1 MAKMSETAIMRTLD
15 FAYDKAV
22 NGVPGF
28 DTAEEMAQDYLS
40 KNVSPEK
47 AAKSLVRWQ
56 AAKAGGSGFLT
67 GLGGLITMPVGIPAN
82 IASVLYVQVRMIAAI
97 AVMGG
102 YDLRSDQ
109 VKTMVNLALIGNSIK
124 DVVKNVAISIGKK
137 SAKSMIKNLSSEAI
151 KKINQRVGFKLLTKF
166 GEKGVINLVKIIPL
180 FGGIIGGTMD
190 SSGTWIIGKVAI
202 KSFIGE

>member
-1 MAKMSETAIMRTLD
+1 MAKMTETAIMKVLD

-22 NGVPGF
+22 VGVPGF
-28 DTAEEMAQDYLS
+28 DTAEEMAQNYLS
-40 KNVSPEK
+40 KNESPKK
-47 AAKSLVRWQ
+47 AAKSLVLWQ
-56 AAKAGGSGFLT
+56 VAKAGGSGFLT
-67 GLGGLITMPVGIPAN
+67 GLGGVVTMPIGIPAN

-109 VKTMVNLALIGNSIK
+109 VKTLVYLALIGNSIK
-124 DVVKNVAISIGKK
+124 DVVKNVAISIGEK
-137 SAKSMIKNLSSEAI
+137 SAKAMIKNLSKEAI
-151 KKINQRVGFKLLTKF
+151 KKINQRVGYKFLTKF
-166 GEKGVINLVKIIPL
+166 GEKGAVNLVKFLPL
-180 FGGIIGGTMD
+180 VGGIIGGTMD